1 MLNQEEVLFLKNNTD
16 LWGKLTAAEQQLLL
30 DNTVCRKYLPNS
42 TLHSIAAECLGVI
55 IVKSGQLR
63 VFNVSE
69 SGREITLYRMN
80 AGDICMLS
88 AACVLDS
95 IKLEVVVGAEQDS
108 EIIVINPKV
117 FADLLKDNVAL
128 ENYCLKMAGV
138 RMSQVVW
145 TLEQILFMSMDRRL
159 AQFLLEESEK
169 NKEEVVR
176 LTHEQIARY
185 IGSAREVVSRM
196 LKYFEQ
202 ENLLKISR
210 GSIAILNKQGLQS
223 FLE

>member
-1 MLNQEEVLFLKNNTD
+1 MLSKEDVLFLSNNSEF
-16 LWGKLTAAEQQLLL
+16 WQKLNIQEQRLLL
-30 DNTVCRKYLPNS
+30 DNVVCRKYTQETNLR
-42 TLHSIAAECLGVI
+42 SIAAECLGVL

-80 AGDICMLS
+80 SGDICILS
-88 AACVLDS
+88 AACVLES
-95 IKLEVVVGAEQDS
+95 IKLEVMVNAEVDS
-108 EIIVINPKV
+108 EIIIINPKV
-117 FADLLKDNVAL
+117 FNDMLKENILL
-128 ENYCLKMAGV
+128 ENYCLKLAGI
-138 RMSQVVW
+138 RMSQVIW

-159 AQFLLEESEK
+159 AQFLLEETDK
-169 NKEEVVR
+169 IGDDNIK

-202 ENLLKISR
+202 EGLVRIARGNITLLDKE
-210 GSIAILNKQGLQS
+210 GLKSIG
-223 FLE
+223 

>member
-1 MLNQEEVLFLKNNTD
+1 MLSKEDVLFLSNNSEF
-16 LWGKLTAAEQQLLL
+16 WQKLNIQEQRLLL
-30 DNTVCRKYLPNS
+30 DNAVCRKYTQETNLR
-42 TLHSIAAECLGVI
+42 SIAAECLGVL

-80 AGDICMLS
+80 SGDICILS
-88 AACVLDS
+88 AACVLES
-95 IKLEVVVGAEQDS
+95 IKLEVMVNAEVDS
-108 EIIVINPKV
+108 EIIIINPKV
-117 FADLLKDNVAL
+117 FNDMLKENILL
-128 ENYCLKMAGV
+128 ENYCLKLAGI
-138 RMSQVVW
+138 RMSQVIW

-159 AQFLLEESEK
+159 AQFLLEETDK
-169 NKEEVVR
+169 IGDDNIK

-202 ENLLKISR
+202 EGLVRIARGNITLLDKE
-210 GSIAILNKQGLQS
+210 GLKSIG
-223 FLE
+223 